1 MRVDSLI
8 GGRLCR
14 QRSPG
19 RVLTPAPPCRASL
32 VTAGA
37 EHRGSPR
44 VPVPSGDYRRGAG
57 RTDEL
62 REPPLMPRDE
72 YPRRWDR

>member
-19 RVLTPAPPCRASL
+19 RVLTPGPALSC
-32 VTAGA
+32 VAGNSGCGA
-37 EHRGSPR
+37 QGKPEGSRPIRGLQA
-44 VPVPSGDYRRGAG
+44 RGRPDG
-57 RTDEL
+57 
-62 REPPLMPRDE
+62 
-72 YPRRWDR
+72 

>member
-19 RVLTPAPPCRASL
+19 RVLTPGPALSC
-32 VTAGA
+32 VAGNSGVRSTGEA
-37 EHRGSPR
+37 RGF
-44 VPVPSGDYRRGAG
+44 PSHPGITGEGQAG
-57 RTDEL
+57 RMNCVNL
-62 REPPLMPRDE
+62 R
-72 YPRRWDR
+72 

>member
-32 VTAGA
+32 VTAGCGA
-37 EHRGSPR
+37 QGKPEGSRPIRGLQA
-44 VPVPSGDYRRGAG
+44 RGRPDG
-57 RTDEL
+57 
-62 REPPLMPRDE
+62 
-72 YPRRWDR
+72 